1 MVLYRR
7 LFIPDSLVAHRELTA
22 SAKYLYMVIA
32 TTIPG
37 SITELS
43 NRAGISRASVS
54 TMCKDLARYGF
65 IRFIENG
72 CAKAIVACVPEE
84 VEYAWAES
92 LRKRKAVAGYLGEF
106 LMKEWLDFLIAD
118 CEYVDNARPDFLR
131 NPRSKKNLEYDRY
144 YLAGVAF
151 EFNGDQHYMQTDK
164 HPDSREL
171 LERQERDLIKIGLS
185 QKKGIELVEVVY
197 DDLTLEGMKKKI
209 PGILRLARINEN
221 GPYVRTL
228 TEISNE
234 YIAAMRKKAGVEF
247 RPRPDR

>member
-1 MVLYRR
+1 MVLHG
-7 LFIPDSLVAHRELTA
+7 FFVPDSLLSHKELTA
-22 SAKYLYMVIA
+22 GSKYLYMVIA

-43 NRAGISRASVS
+43 KRAGMSRASVS
-54 TMCKDLARYGF
+54 IMCKDLSRYGF
-65 IRFIENG
+65 VKFIENG
-72 CAKAIVACVPEE
+72 CAKAIVAWVPEE
-84 VEYAWAES
+84 VEYARAES
-92 LRKRKAVAGYLGEF
+92 LRKRRAAAGYLGEF
-106 LMKEWLDFLIAD
+106 LMKEWLNLLIAD
-118 CEYVDNARPDFLR
+118 CEYVDNARPNFLR

-151 EFNGDQHYMQTDK
+151 EFNGDQHYMQTDR

-171 LERQERDLIKIGLS
+171 LERQERDLVKIGLS

-209 PGILRLARINEN
+209 PGILRLACINEN
-221 GPYVRTL
+221 GPYLRTL

-234 YIAAMRKKAGVEF
+234 YTAAMRKKAGVEF
-247 RPRPDR
+247 RPRPNR